1 MQTLWQDLQFAARI
15 LRKKVRSASVG
26 CAVTGRCRRRVGFQH
41 NERADAAPSECAQAE
56 SLIAGVRA

>member
-1 MQTLWQDLQFAARI
+1 MQTLWQDLQFAARM
-15 LRKKVRSASVG
+15 LRKKFRIRG
-26 CAVTGRCRRRVGFQH
+26 RGGAVTGRCRRRVGFQH